1 MQSLG
6 EFTKAYDE
14 HHLAMFRFAYRLT
27 GSAADAEDIVH
38 ECFIGLL
45 RTDCGFDSGRTPLRT
60 YLFGAVRNQAAKR
73 FRRKE
78 DPAAEVDTLPDL
90 RSPESEAVRTETAHS
105 VARAVLGLPE
115 AQREVLILAHYEQMP
130 LAEIAAVLGIEV
142 GAVKSRLQRARG
154 ALREMLAE
162 YQERL
167 P

>member
-1 MQSLG
+1 MKSLG
-6 EFTKAYDE
+6 DFTTAFDE
-14 HHLAMFRFAYRLT
+14 HHLALFRFAYRLT
-27 GSAADAEDIVH
+27 GSAADAEDIVQ
-38 ECFIGLL
+38 ECFVGLL
-45 RTDCGFDSGRTPLRT
+45 RAECGFDERRTALRT

-73 FRRKE
+73 FRRRE
-78 DPAAEVDTLPDL
+78 DAGEVDAPPDL
-90 RSPESEAVRTETAHS
+90 RSPESEVLRAEMENT

-115 AQREVLILAHYEQMP
+115 AQREVLVLAHYEQMP
-130 LAEIAAVLGIEV
+130 LAEIADVVGIEV